1 MIEHGGQAQRQRQC
15 QRVAPDALREGPAR
29 ERSGRP
35 LHQQER
41 HQAGAE
47 EIDGAPQR
55 GNLRLSGLR
64 WSYAE
69 LLQREEGELQQA
81 AGHLVDD
88 RREQRADE
96 EQVGV
101 APVVRALLGVS
112 EAEESNEQPDG
123 AEVGQH
129 AVLLLVEQADA
140 EEDDEEETQ
149 D

>member
-1 MIEHGGQAQRQRQC
+1 M
-15 QRVAPDALREGPAR
+15 REGPAR

-41 HQAGAE
+41 HQTGAE

-55 GNLRLSGLR
+55 GNLRLSRLR

-112 EAEESNEQPDG
+112 GAEESNEQPDG